1 MGLHGITTT
10 TYRIINMLGQTVARG
25 DRHEEINVREL
36 EEGVYFIELATGD
49 DIILRRFVKQ

>member
-1 MGLHGITTT
+1 M
-10 TYRIINMLGQTVARG
+10 GQTVARG